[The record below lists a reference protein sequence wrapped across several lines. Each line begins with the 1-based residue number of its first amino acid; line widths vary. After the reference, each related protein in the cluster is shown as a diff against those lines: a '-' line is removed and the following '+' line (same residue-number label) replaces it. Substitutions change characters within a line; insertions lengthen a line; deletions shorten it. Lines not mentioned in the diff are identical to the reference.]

1 MALVYIHHWRTSNIR
16 LDIIENVN
24 RAKSG
29 ERTTFS
35 SWKFIERK
43 IKLNRTQSIQRCRWF
58 CVFGG
63 GRNGKNRSRL
73 DFLLTPTPYVF
84 PFPLPPSFIRILASS
99 FLPKQVN
106 SIDSQSRNQKY
117 GEVFC
122 VFVR

>member
-29 ERTTFS
+29 ERKTFS

-63 GRNGKNRSRL
+63 GKNGK
-73 DFLLTPTPYVF
+73 
-84 PFPLPPSFIRILASS
+84 
-99 FLPKQVN
+99 
-106 SIDSQSRNQKY
+106 IDRD
-117 GEVFC
+117 
-122 VFVR
+122 